1 MPIRLAEIQREAM
14 LREVGRLECLRAIRK
29 KAVDDYRPFFEGVN
43 RVILMDVALHGNLGD
58 SVLWRAALH
67 LATLLGHSVNLICA
81 GSQKAPGIYSTID
94 QFPDCSLSDIVDLV
108 KDKGLVLY
116 NGGGN
121 WGTLYRD
128 IQEYRMRVM
137 QYLASN
143 YTRDDFDFKVVQLPQ
158 SIAYEGSEGAIAK
171 DDEVMNQLPPG
182 MLTMFL
188 RQKDRLD
195 FTQEHYGSNVEKILS
210 PDTAFVLGPLDPIAE
225 PLYDVL
231 VLCRMDKETREED
244 SEEKDKVE
252 SFLQQSN
259 VTYVFR
265 DWGYGP
271 HSKEFSASNPALMS
285 EVRLNAALETISKGK
300 IVITNRMHGSVIATL
315 AGRILLWVDTKQ
327 EKVKRTREV
336 AFNVSEQCTDENLR
350 AFKFPTVLSAAKAAV
365 EYLNLE
371 RGFEPS

>member
-1 MPIRLAEIQREAM
+1 M
-14 LREVGRLECLRAIRK
+14 
-29 KAVDDYRPFFEGVN
+29 
-43 RVILMDVALHGNLGD
+43 
-58 SVLWRAALH
+58 LWRAALH

-182 MLTMFL
+182 MLTVFL
-188 RQKDRLD
+188 RQQDSLD
-195 FTQEHYGSNVEKILS
+195 FTREHYGSNVEKILS
-210 PDTAFVLGPLDPIAE
+210 PDTAFVLGPLDPIEE

-231 VLCRMDKETREED
+231 VLCRADKEIRKEDADDREEI
-244 SEEKDKVE
+244 K
-252 SFLQQSN
+252 SFLEQSN
-259 VTYVFR
+259 VTYIMH
-265 DWGYGP
+265 DWSYTP
-271 HSKEFSASNPALMS
+271 HNMEFSASNPALMS
-285 EVRLNAALETISKGK
+285 EVRLNVAVRTVSQGR
-300 IVITNRMHGSVIATL
+300 IVITNRMHGSVVATL
-315 AGRILLWVDTKQ
+315 TGRLLLWVDTQQ
-327 EKVKRTREV
+327 EKLSRTREV
-336 AFNVSEQCTDENLR
+336 ACNVSDHCTDENLG
-350 AFKFPTVLSAAKAAV
+350 AFRFPTLLSAAKAAV
-365 EYLNLE
+365 EYLGRDPTRE
-371 RGFEPS
+371 SS